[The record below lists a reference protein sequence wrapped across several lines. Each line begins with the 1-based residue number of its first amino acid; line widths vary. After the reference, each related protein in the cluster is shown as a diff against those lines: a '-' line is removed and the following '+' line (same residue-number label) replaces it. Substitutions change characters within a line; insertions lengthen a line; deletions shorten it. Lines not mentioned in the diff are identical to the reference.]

1 MMIYD
6 DLWVWYEGMIMMIR
20 RKPREYKMT
29 MVEGMPWALAYR
41 LKSMIGTWKRHRRHC
56 TTEKPDDWREYTNK
70 TG

>member
-1 MMIYD
+1 
-6 DLWVWYEGMIMMIR
+6 MMIR

-29 MVEGMPWALAYR
+29 LVEGMPWALAYR
-41 LKSMIGTWKRHRRHC
+41 LKSMIGTWKRHRHC